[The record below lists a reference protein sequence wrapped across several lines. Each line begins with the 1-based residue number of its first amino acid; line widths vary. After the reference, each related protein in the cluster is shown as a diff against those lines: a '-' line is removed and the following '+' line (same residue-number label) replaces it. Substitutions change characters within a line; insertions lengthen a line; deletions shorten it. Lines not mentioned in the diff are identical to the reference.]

1 MKFNKVALSIAC
13 AAGFTVAGAAAA
25 NADTVMVKSGDTLSQ
40 IADENNTTVSSI
52 QSLNSLQ
59 NIHLIFPG
67 QKLVIS
73 TNNGDAAASTQ
84 QSAQTTQQASQ
95 QQTTQQASQQQTTQ
109 QASQQQTTQQASQQ
123 QTTQQASQQQT
134 TQQASQQQTMQTT
147 QQAVA
152 SSSEQAARDWIASRE
167 SGGSYTA
174 QNGNYYGKYQLSRA
188 YLGGDYSAE
197 NQERVADSYVLN
209 RYGSWANAK
218 AHWLQN
224 GWY

>member
-25 NADTVMVKSGDTLSQ
+25 NADTVTVKSGDTLSQ

-67 QKLVIS
+67 QRLVINA
-73 TNNGDAAASTQ
+73 NNGDAAVSTQ

-109 QASQQQTTQQASQQ
+109 QASQQQTMQ
-123 QTTQQASQQQT
+123 QT
-134 TQQASQQQTMQTT
+134 SQQQTMQTT

-174 QNGNYYGKYQLSRA
+174 QNGNYYGKYQLSSA

-197 NQERVADSYVLN
+197 NQERVANSYVLN

-218 AHWLQN
+218 SHWLQN

>member
-25 NADTVMVKSGDTLSQ
+25 NADTVTVKSGDTLSQ

-67 QKLVIS
+67 QKLVINA
-73 TNNGDAAASTQ
+73 NNGDAAVSTQ

-95 QQTTQQASQQQTTQ
+95 QQTPQQASQQQTTQ
-109 QASQQQTTQQASQQ
+109 QASQQQTM
-123 QTTQQASQQQT
+123 
-134 TQQASQQQTMQTT
+134 QQASQQQTMQTT

-174 QNGNYYGKYQLSRA
+174 QNGNYYGKYQLSSA

-197 NQERVADSYVLN
+197 NQERVANSYVLN

-218 AHWLQN
+218 SHWLQN

>member
-25 NADTVMVKSGDTLSQ
+25 NADTVTVKSGDTLSQ

-67 QKLVIS
+67 QKLVINA
-73 TNNGDAAASTQ
+73 NNGDAAVSTQ
-84 QSAQTTQQASQ
+84 QSA
-95 QQTTQQASQQQTTQ
+95 QTTQQASQQQTTQ

-174 QNGNYYGKYQLSRA
+174 QNGNYYGKYQLSSA

-197 NQERVADSYVLN
+197 NQERVANSYVLN

-218 AHWLQN
+218 SHWLQN

>member
-25 NADTVMVKSGDTLSQ
+25 NADTVTVKSGDTLSQ

-67 QKLVIS
+67 QKLVINA
-73 TNNGDAAASTQ
+73 NNGDAAVSTQ

-95 QQTTQQASQQQTTQ
+95 QQTTQQASQQQTMQ
-109 QASQQQTTQQASQQ
+109 QSA
-123 QTTQQASQQQT
+123 QT

-152 SSSEQAARDWIASRE
+152 SSSEQASRDWIASRE

-174 QNGNYYGKYQLSRA
+174 QNGNYYGKYQLSSA

-218 AHWLQN
+218 SHWLQN

>member
-25 NADTVMVKSGDTLSQ
+25 NADTVTVKSGDTLSQ

-67 QKLVIS
+67 QKLVINA
-73 TNNGDAAASTQ
+73 NNGDAAVSTQ

-95 QQTTQQASQQQTTQ
+95 QQTTKQASQQQTM
-109 QASQQQTTQQASQQ
+109 QTT
-123 QTTQQASQQQT
+123 
-134 TQQASQQQTMQTT
+134 QQQTMQTT

-174 QNGNYYGKYQLSRA
+174 QNGNYYGKYQLSSA

-218 AHWLQN
+218 SHWLQN

>member
-25 NADTVMVKSGDTLSQ
+25 NADTVTVKSGDTLSQ

-67 QKLVIS
+67 QKLVVNA
-73 TNNGDAAASTQ
+73 NNGDAAVSTQ

-95 QQTTQQASQQQTTQ
+95 QQTTQQTTQQQTTQ
-109 QASQQQTTQQASQQ
+109 QTTQQI
-123 QTTQQASQQQT
+123 TTQ
-134 TQQASQQQTMQTT
+134 QTT

-174 QNGNYYGKYQLSRA
+174 QNGSYYGKYQLSSA

-197 NQERVADSYVLN
+197 NQERVANSYVLN

-218 AHWLQN
+218 SHWLQN

>member
-25 NADTVMVKSGDTLSQ
+25 NADTVTVKSGDTLSQ

-67 QKLVIS
+67 QKLVINA
-73 TNNGDAAASTQ
+73 NNGDAAVSTQ
-84 QSAQTTQQASQ
+84 QSAQTVQQASQ
-95 QQTTQQASQQQTTQ
+95 QQKM
-109 QASQQQTTQQASQQ
+109 
-123 QTTQQASQQQT
+123 QQASQQQT

-152 SSSEQAARDWIASRE
+152 SSSEQAARDWIAARE

-174 QNGNYYGKYQLSRA
+174 QNGNYYGKYQLSSA

-197 NQERVADSYVLN
+197 NQERVANSYVLN

-218 AHWLQN
+218 SHWLQN

>member
-25 NADTVMVKSGDTLSQ
+25 NADTVTVKSGDTLSQ

-67 QKLVIS
+67 QKLVINA
-73 TNNGDAAASTQ
+73 NNGDAAVSTQ

-95 QQTTQQASQQQTTQ
+95 QQTTQQASQQQTMQ
-109 QASQQQTTQQASQQ
+109 QSA
-123 QTTQQASQQQT
+123 QT

-174 QNGNYYGKYQLSRA
+174 QNGNYYGKYQLSSA

-218 AHWLQN
+218 SHWLQN

>member
-25 NADTVMVKSGDTLSQ
+25 NADTVTVKSGDTLSQ

-67 QKLVIS
+67 QKLVINA
-73 TNNGDAAASTQ
+73 NNGDAAVSTQ

-95 QQTTQQASQQQTTQ
+95 QQTTQQASQQQTM
-109 QASQQQTTQQASQQ
+109 QQT
-123 QTTQQASQQQT
+123 
-134 TQQASQQQTMQTT
+134 SQQQTMQTT

-174 QNGNYYGKYQLSRA
+174 QNGNYYGKYQLSSA

-197 NQERVADSYVLN
+197 NQERVANSYVLN

-218 AHWLQN
+218 SHWLQN

>member
-25 NADTVMVKSGDTLSQ
+25 NADTVTVKAGDTLSQ

-67 QKLVIS
+67 QKLVINA
-73 TNNGDAAASTQ
+73 NNGDAAVSTQ
-84 QSAQTTQQASQ
+84 QSAQTTQQSA
-95 QQTTQQASQQQTTQ
+95 QTTQQSAQTTQ
-109 QASQQQTTQQASQQ
+109 QSA
-123 QTTQQASQQQT
+123 QT

-174 QNGNYYGKYQLSRA
+174 QNGNYYGKYQLSSA

-197 NQERVADSYVLN
+197 NQERVANSYVLN

-218 AHWLQN
+218 SHWLQN

>member
-25 NADTVMVKSGDTLSQ
+25 NADTVTVKSGDTLSQ

-67 QKLVIS
+67 QKLVI
-73 TNNGDAAASTQ
+73 NANYGDAAVSTQ

-95 QQTTQQASQQQTTQ
+95 QQTTQQSAQTTQ
-109 QASQQQTTQQASQQ
+109 QASQQQTTQR
-123 QTTQQASQQQT
+123 
-134 TQQASQQQTMQTT
+134 ASQQQTMQTT

-174 QNGNYYGKYQLSRA
+174 QNGNYYGKYQLSSA

-218 AHWLQN
+218 SHWLQN

>member
-25 NADTVMVKSGDTLSQ
+25 NADTVTVKSGDTLSQ

-67 QKLVIS
+67 QKLVINA
-73 TNNGDAAASTQ
+73 NNGDAAVSTQ

-95 QQTTQQASQQQTTQ
+95 QQTTQQSAQTTQ
-109 QASQQQTTQQASQQ
+109 QASQ
-123 QTTQQASQQQT
+123 
-134 TQQASQQQTMQTT
+134 QQASQQQTMQTT

-174 QNGNYYGKYQLSRA
+174 QNGNYYGKYQLSSA

-218 AHWLQN
+218 SHWLQN

>member
-67 QKLVIS
+67 QKLVIN

-84 QSAQTTQQASQ
+84 QSA
-95 QQTTQQASQQQTTQ
+95 
-109 QASQQQTTQQASQQ
+109 
-123 QTTQQASQQQT
+123 QT

-197 NQERVADSYVLN
+197 NQERVANSYVLN

>member
-25 NADTVMVKSGDTLSQ
+25 NADTVTVKSGDTLSQ

-67 QKLVIS
+67 QRLVINA
-73 TNNGDAAASTQ
+73 NNGDAAVSTQ
-84 QSAQTTQQASQ
+84 QSAQTTQQSS
-95 QQTTQQASQQQTTQ
+95 QTTQQASQQQTM
-109 QASQQQTTQQASQQ
+109 
-123 QTTQQASQQQT
+123 
-134 TQQASQQQTMQTT
+134 QQASQQQTMQTT

-174 QNGNYYGKYQLSRA
+174 QNGNYYGKYQLSSA

-197 NQERVADSYVLN
+197 NQERVANSYVLN

-218 AHWLQN
+218 SHWLQN

>member
-1 MKFNKVALSIAC
+1 MKFNKVALWIAC

-25 NADTVMVKSGDTLSQ
+25 NADTVTVKSGDTLSQ

-67 QKLVIS
+67 QKLVINA
-73 TNNGDAAASTQ
+73 NNGDAAVSTQ

-95 QQTTQQASQQQTTQ
+95 QQTPQQASQQQTTQ
-109 QASQQQTTQQASQQ
+109 TTQQI
-123 QTTQQASQQQT
+123 TTQ
-134 TQQASQQQTMQTT
+134 QTT

-174 QNGNYYGKYQLSRA
+174 QNGNYYGKYQLSSA

-197 NQERVADSYVLN
+197 NQERVANSYVLN

-218 AHWLQN
+218 SHWLQN

>member
-25 NADTVMVKSGDTLSQ
+25 NADTVTVKSGDTLSQ

-67 QKLVIS
+67 QKLVINA
-73 TNNGDAAASTQ
+73 NNGDAAVSTQ
-84 QSAQTTQQASQ
+84 QSAQTTQQPSQ
-95 QQTTQQASQQQTTQ
+95 QQTM
-109 QASQQQTTQQASQQ
+109 QQASQQ

-174 QNGNYYGKYQLSRA
+174 QNGNYYGKYQLSSA

-197 NQERVADSYVLN
+197 NQERVANSYVLN

-218 AHWLQN
+218 SHWLQN

>member
-25 NADTVMVKSGDTLSQ
+25 NADTVTVKSGDTLSQ

-67 QKLVIS
+67 QKLVINA
-73 TNNGDAAASTQ
+73 NNGDAAVSTQ

-95 QQTTQQASQQQTTQ
+95 QQTV
-109 QASQQQTTQQASQQ
+109 
-123 QTTQQASQQQT
+123 QQASQQQT

-152 SSSEQAARDWIASRE
+152 SSSEQAARDWIAARE

-174 QNGNYYGKYQLSRA
+174 QNGNYYGKYQLSSA

-197 NQERVADSYVLN
+197 NQERVANSYVLN

-218 AHWLQN
+218 SHWLQN

>member
-25 NADTVMVKSGDTLSQ
+25 NADTVTVKSGDTLSQ

-59 NIHLIFPG
+59 NIHLIFPD
-67 QKLVIS
+67 QKLVINA
-73 TNNGDAAASTQ
+73 NNGDAAVSTQ

-95 QQTTQQASQQQTTQ
+95 QQTM
-109 QASQQQTTQQASQQ
+109 
-123 QTTQQASQQQT
+123 QQASQQQT

-174 QNGNYYGKYQLSRA
+174 QNGNYYGKYQLSSA

-197 NQERVADSYVLN
+197 NQERVANSYVLN

-218 AHWLQN
+218 SHWLQN

>member
-25 NADTVMVKSGDTLSQ
+25 NADTVTVKSGDTLSQ

-67 QKLVIS
+67 QKLVINA
-73 TNNGDAAASTQ
+73 NNGDAAVSTQ
-84 QSAQTTQQASQ
+84 QSAQTTQQSA
-95 QQTTQQASQQQTTQ
+95 
-109 QASQQQTTQQASQQ
+109 

-174 QNGNYYGKYQLSRA
+174 QNGNYYGKYQLSSA

-197 NQERVADSYVLN
+197 NQERVANSYVLN

-218 AHWLQN
+218 SHWLQN

>member
-25 NADTVMVKSGDTLSQ
+25 NADTVTVKAGDTLSQ

-67 QKLVIS
+67 QKLVINA
-73 TNNGDAAASTQ
+73 NNGDAAVSTQ
-84 QSAQTTQQASQ
+84 QSA
-95 QQTTQQASQQQTTQ
+95 
-109 QASQQQTTQQASQQ
+109 
-123 QTTQQASQQQT
+123 QT

-152 SSSEQAARDWIASRE
+152 SSSEQAARDWIASHE

-174 QNGNYYGKYQLSRA
+174 QNGNYYGKYQLSSA

-197 NQERVADSYVLN
+197 NQERVANSYVLN

-218 AHWLQN
+218 SHWLQN

>member
-25 NADTVMVKSGDTLSQ
+25 NADTVTVKSGDTLSQ

-67 QKLVIS
+67 QKLVINA
-73 TNNGDAAASTQ
+73 NNGDAAVSTQ

-95 QQTTQQASQQQTTQ
+95 QQMTQQASQQQTTQ
-109 QASQQQTTQQASQQ
+109 R
-123 QTTQQASQQQT
+123 
-134 TQQASQQQTMQTT
+134 ASQQQTMQTT

-174 QNGNYYGKYQLSRA
+174 QNGNYYGKYQLSSA

-218 AHWLQN
+218 SHWLQN

>member
-25 NADTVMVKSGDTLSQ
+25 NADTVTVKSGDTLSQ

-67 QKLVIS
+67 QRLVINA
-73 TNNGDAAASTQ
+73 NNGDAAVSTQQSAQTTQ

-95 QQTTQQASQQQTTQ
+95 QQTM
-109 QASQQQTTQQASQQ
+109 
-123 QTTQQASQQQT
+123 
-134 TQQASQQQTMQTT
+134 QQASQQQTMQTT

-174 QNGNYYGKYQLSRA
+174 QNGNYYGKYQLSSA

-197 NQERVADSYVLN
+197 NQERVANSYVLN

-218 AHWLQN
+218 SHWLQN

>member
-25 NADTVMVKSGDTLSQ
+25 NADTVTVKSGDTLSQ

-67 QKLVIS
+67 QKLVINA
-73 TNNGDAAASTQ
+73 NNGDVAVSTQ

-95 QQTTQQASQQQTTQ
+95 QQTM
-109 QASQQQTTQQASQQ
+109 
-123 QTTQQASQQQT
+123 QQASQQQT

-174 QNGNYYGKYQLSRA
+174 QNGNYYGKYQLSSA

-218 AHWLQN
+218 SHWLQN

>member
-25 NADTVMVKSGDTLSQ
+25 NADTVTVKSGDTLSQ

-67 QKLVIS
+67 QKLVINA
-73 TNNGDAAASTQ
+73 NNGDAAVSTQ
-84 QSAQTTQQASQ
+84 QSAQTVQQASQ
-95 QQTTQQASQQQTTQ
+95 QQTTQQASQQQTV
-109 QASQQQTTQQASQQ
+109 
-123 QTTQQASQQQT
+123 
-134 TQQASQQQTMQTT
+134 QQASQQQTMQTT

-174 QNGNYYGKYQLSRA
+174 QNGNYYGKYQLSSA

-197 NQERVADSYVLN
+197 NQERVANSYVLN

-218 AHWLQN
+218 SHWLQN

>member
-25 NADTVMVKSGDTLSQ
+25 NADTVTVKSGDTLSQ

-67 QKLVIS
+67 QKLVINA
-73 TNNGDAAASTQ
+73 NNGDAAVSTQ
-84 QSAQTTQQASQ
+84 QSAQTMQQASQ

-109 QASQQQTTQQASQQ
+109 QTSQQQASQ
-123 QTTQQASQQQT
+123 
-134 TQQASQQQTMQTT
+134 QQASQQQTMQTT

-174 QNGNYYGKYQLSRA
+174 QNGNYYGKYQLSSA

-218 AHWLQN
+218 SHWLQN

>member
-13 AAGFTVAGAAAA
+13 AAGFTIAGAAAA
-25 NADTVMVKSGDTLSQ
+25 NADTVTVKSGDTLSQ

-67 QKLVIS
+67 QKLVINA
-73 TNNGDAAASTQ
+73 NNGDAAVSTQ
-84 QSAQTTQQASQ
+84 QSAQTV
-95 QQTTQQASQQQTTQ
+95 
-109 QASQQQTTQQASQQ
+109 QQASQQ

-174 QNGNYYGKYQLSRA
+174 QNGNYYGKYQLSSA

-197 NQERVADSYVLN
+197 NQERVANSYVLN

-218 AHWLQN
+218 SHWLQN

>member
-25 NADTVMVKSGDTLSQ
+25 NADTVTVKSGDTLSQ

-67 QKLVIS
+67 QKLVINA
-73 TNNGDAAASTQ
+73 NNGDAAVSTQ
-84 QSAQTTQQASQ
+84 QSAQTV
-95 QQTTQQASQQQTTQ
+95 
-109 QASQQQTTQQASQQ
+109 QQASQQ

-174 QNGNYYGKYQLSRA
+174 QNGNYYGKYQLSSA

-218 AHWLQN
+218 SHWLQN

>member
-13 AAGFTVAGAAAA
+13 AAGFTVVGAAAA
-25 NADTVMVKSGDTLSQ
+25 NADTVTVKSGDTLSQ

-67 QKLVIS
+67 QKLVINA
-73 TNNGDAAASTQ
+73 NNGNAAVSTQ
-84 QSAQTTQQASQ
+84 QSA
-95 QQTTQQASQQQTTQ
+95 
-109 QASQQQTTQQASQQ
+109 
-123 QTTQQASQQQT
+123 QT

-152 SSSEQAARDWIASRE
+152 SSSEQAARDWIAARE

-174 QNGNYYGKYQLSRA
+174 QNGNYYGKYQLSSA

-197 NQERVADSYVLN
+197 NQERVANSYVLN

-218 AHWLQN
+218 SHWLQN

>member
-25 NADTVMVKSGDTLSQ
+25 NADTVTVKSGDTLSQ

-67 QKLVIS
+67 QKLVINA
-73 TNNGDAAASTQ
+73 NNGDAAVSTQ

-109 QASQQQTTQQASQQ
+109 QTSQQQASQQQATQQQASQQ
-123 QTTQQASQQQT
+123 QTKQP
-134 TQQASQQQTMQTT
+134 T

-174 QNGNYYGKYQLSRA
+174 QNGNYYGKYQLSSA

-197 NQERVADSYVLN
+197 NQERVANSYVLN

-218 AHWLQN
+218 SHWLQN

>member
-25 NADTVMVKSGDTLSQ
+25 NADTVTVKSGDTLSQ

-67 QKLVIS
+67 QKLVINA
-73 TNNGDAAASTQ
+73 NNGDAAVSTQ
-84 QSAQTTQQASQ
+84 QSAQTM
-95 QQTTQQASQQQTTQ
+95 QQASQQQTTQ

-174 QNGNYYGKYQLSRA
+174 QNGNYYGKYQLSSA

-197 NQERVADSYVLN
+197 NQERVANSYVLN

-218 AHWLQN
+218 SHWLQN

>member
-25 NADTVMVKSGDTLSQ
+25 NADMVTVKSGDTLSQ

-67 QKLVIS
+67 QKLVINA
-73 TNNGDAAASTQ
+73 NNGDAAVSTQ
-84 QSAQTTQQASQ
+84 QSAQTV
-95 QQTTQQASQQQTTQ
+95 
-109 QASQQQTTQQASQQ
+109 QQASQQ

-174 QNGNYYGKYQLSRA
+174 QNGNYYGKYQLSSA

-218 AHWLQN
+218 SHWLQN

>member
-25 NADTVMVKSGDTLSQ
+25 NADTVTVKSGDTLSQ

-67 QKLVIS
+67 QKLVINA
-73 TNNGDAAASTQ
+73 NNGDAAVSTQ
-84 QSAQTTQQASQ
+84 QSAQTV
-95 QQTTQQASQQQTTQ
+95 
-109 QASQQQTTQQASQQ
+109 
-123 QTTQQASQQQT
+123 
-134 TQQASQQQTMQTT
+134 QQASQQQTMQTT

-152 SSSEQAARDWIASRE
+152 SSSEQAARDWIAARE

-174 QNGNYYGKYQLSRA
+174 QNGNYYGKYQLSSA

-218 AHWLQN
+218 SHWLQN

>member
-25 NADTVMVKSGDTLSQ
+25 NADTVTVKSGDTLSQ

-52 QSLNSLQ
+52 QSLNSLH

-67 QKLVIS
+67 QKLVINA
-73 TNNGDAAASTQ
+73 NNGDAAVSTQ
-84 QSAQTTQQASQ
+84 QSAQTVQQASQ
-95 QQTTQQASQQQTTQ
+95 QQTTQQASQQQTM
-109 QASQQQTTQQASQQ
+109 
-123 QTTQQASQQQT
+123 
-134 TQQASQQQTMQTT
+134 QQASQQQTMQTT

-152 SSSEQAARDWIASRE
+152 SSSEQAARDWIAARE

-174 QNGNYYGKYQLSRA
+174 QNGNYYGKYQLSSA

-197 NQERVADSYVLN
+197 NQERVANSYVLN

-218 AHWLQN
+218 SHWLQN

>member
-1 MKFNKVALSIAC
+1 MFNKVALSIAC

-25 NADTVMVKSGDTLSQ
+25 NADTVTVKSGDTLSQ

-67 QKLVIS
+67 QKLVINA
-73 TNNGDAAASTQ
+73 NNGDAAVSTQ

-95 QQTTQQASQQQTTQ
+95 QQTTQQSAQTTQ
-109 QASQQQTTQQASQQ
+109 QASQQQTTQR
-123 QTTQQASQQQT
+123 
-134 TQQASQQQTMQTT
+134 ASQQQTMQTT

-174 QNGNYYGKYQLSRA
+174 QNGNYYGKYQLSSA

-218 AHWLQN
+218 SHWLQN

>member
-25 NADTVMVKSGDTLSQ
+25 NADTVTVKAGDTLSQ

-67 QKLVIS
+67 QKLVINA
-73 TNNGDAAASTQ
+73 NNGDAAVSTQQNAQTTQ
-84 QSAQTTQQASQ
+84 QSAQTTQQSA
-95 QQTTQQASQQQTTQ
+95 QTTQQSA
-109 QASQQQTTQQASQQ
+109 
-123 QTTQQASQQQT
+123 QT

-174 QNGNYYGKYQLSRA
+174 QNGNYYGKYQLSSA

-197 NQERVADSYVLN
+197 NQERVANSYVLN

-218 AHWLQN
+218 SHWLQN

>member
-25 NADTVMVKSGDTLSQ
+25 NADTVTVKSGDTLSQ

-67 QKLVIS
+67 QKLVINA
-73 TNNGDAAASTQ
+73 NNGDAAVSTQ

-95 QQTTQQASQQQTTQ
+95 QQTTQQASQQQM
-109 QASQQQTTQQASQQ
+109 
-123 QTTQQASQQQT
+123 

-174 QNGNYYGKYQLSRA
+174 QNGNYYGKYQLSSA

-218 AHWLQN
+218 SHWLQN

>member
-25 NADTVMVKSGDTLSQ
+25 NADTVTVKSGDTLSQ

-67 QKLVIS
+67 QKLVINA
-73 TNNGDAAASTQ
+73 NNGDAAVSTQ

-95 QQTTQQASQQQTTQ
+95 QQTMQQASQQQTTQ
-109 QASQQQTTQQASQQ
+109 QASQQQAP
-123 QTTQQASQQQT
+123 
-134 TQQASQQQTMQTT
+134 QQQTMQTT

-174 QNGNYYGKYQLSRA
+174 QNGNYYGKYQLSSA

-218 AHWLQN
+218 SHWLQN

>member
-25 NADTVMVKSGDTLSQ
+25 NADTVTVKSGDTLSQ

-67 QKLVIS
+67 QKLVINA
-73 TNNGDAAASTQ
+73 NNGNAAVSTQ

-95 QQTTQQASQQQTTQ
+95 QQTTQQASQQQTM
-109 QASQQQTTQQASQQ
+109 
-123 QTTQQASQQQT
+123 
-134 TQQASQQQTMQTT
+134 QQASQQQTMQTT

-152 SSSEQAARDWIASRE
+152 SSSEQAARDWIAARE

-174 QNGNYYGKYQLSRA
+174 QNGNYYGKYQLSSA

-197 NQERVADSYVLN
+197 NQERVANSYVLN

-218 AHWLQN
+218 SHWLQN

>member
-25 NADTVMVKSGDTLSQ
+25 NADTVTVKSGDTLSQ

-67 QKLVIS
+67 QKLVINA
-73 TNNGDAAASTQ
+73 NNGDAAVSTQ

-95 QQTTQQASQQQTTQ
+95 QQTTQQASQQQMTQ
-109 QASQQQTTQQASQQ
+109 QASQQQTM
-123 QTTQQASQQQT
+123 
-134 TQQASQQQTMQTT
+134 QQASQQQTMQTT

-174 QNGNYYGKYQLSRA
+174 QNGNYYGKYQLSSA

-218 AHWLQN
+218 SHWLQN